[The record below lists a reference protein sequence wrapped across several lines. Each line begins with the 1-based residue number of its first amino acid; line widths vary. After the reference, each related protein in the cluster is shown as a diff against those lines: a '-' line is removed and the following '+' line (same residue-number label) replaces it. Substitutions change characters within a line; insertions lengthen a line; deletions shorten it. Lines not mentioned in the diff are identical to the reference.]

1 MRQRP
6 FDIKFFTGSQVPWT
20 KSVSKKQILKSV
32 EIEEIMDKA
41 VPEKTKQPTKFAM
54 SLFNGTYLLSFP

>member
-1 MRQRP
+1 MRQKP

-20 KSVSKKQILKSV
+20 KNVSKKQILKSD

-41 VPEKTKQPTKFAM
+41 VPETTKQPTKFGM
-54 SLFNGTYLLSFP
+54 KLFNGTYLLSLP